1 MTKGRLAF
9 VTGALGVVLVLVAT
23 SGRSS
28 RAPGGETAGDPPAS
42 RPVAA
47 AKVARADLARSIS
60 LSAELLPFQEV
71 DVHAKVAGYVR
82 SIRVDVGDHVRK
94 GETIA
99 ELEIPEASHDL
110 EKATAAS
117 RAAEQ
122 ERKRAQAHYDEVH
135 VGSQRLIEVAKQ
147 RPNLVAQQDIDTA
160 RAQDQGAQAAL
171 ESAREHLEGSQAE
184 EKRMRTMLDYGVIA
198 APFDGVITKR
208 FADTGALIQAGT
220 ASNTQ
225 AMPVVSLAEDRL
237 LRLAFPV
244 PESAVPY
251 IRIGTPVAIDV
262 AAVHR
267 QFGSTIARYAGQ
279 VDRSTRTMVT
289 EVDVPNKDGT
299 LTPGMYATVTV
310 VLEER
315 KGALSLPVLALAGN
329 SVFRFGPGGVLEQRT
344 VKLGLETA
352 QRVELLDGLREG
364 DLVVVGGR
372 AELRP
377 GDRAT
382 PKLVAEPG
390 AQP

>member
-1 MTKGRLAF
+1 MKRRLAF
-9 VTGALGVVLVLVAT
+9 GSSALGLVLVLVAT
-23 SGRSS
+23 RGRS
-28 RAPGGETAGDPPAS
+28 RDAVREATAVPPAA
-42 RPVAA
+42 RPLAA
-47 AKVARADLARSIS
+47 VKVARADLARSIS

-99 ELEIPEASHDL
+99 ELEIPEASHEL

-117 RAAEQ
+117 HAAEQ
-122 ERKRAQAHYDEVH
+122 ELRLAQAHYDEVH
-135 VGSQRLIEVAKQ
+135 LGSRRLIDVATQ

-160 RAQDQGAQAAL
+160 RAQDQEALAAL
-171 ESAREHLEGSQAE
+171 ESARERLGGSQAE

-208 FADTGALIQAGT
+208 YADTGALIQAGT

-251 IRIGTPVAIDV
+251 IRAGTPVAIEV
-262 AAVHR
+262 AAVGR
-267 QFGSTIARYAGQ
+267 KFGSSVSRYAGQ

-289 EVDVPNKDGT
+289 EVDVPNKDGA

-315 KGALSLPVLALAGN
+315 KDTLSLPVLALSGG

-344 VKLGLETA
+344 VKVGLATA
-352 QRVELLDGLREG
+352 ERVEVLDGLREG
-364 DLVVVGGR
+364 DVVVVGGR

-390 AQP
+390 AQQ

>member
-1 MTKGRLAF
+1 MTRRLAF
-9 VTGALGVVLVLVAT
+9 ASGALGLVLVLVAT
-23 SGRSS
+23 RGRSS
-28 RAPGGETAGDPPAS
+28 RVPAGEAAAVPSAS

-47 AKVARADLARSIS
+47 AKVTRADLARSIS

-82 SIRVDVGDHVRK
+82 SIRVDVGDHVSK

-99 ELEIPEASHDL
+99 ELEIPEANHDL
-110 EKATAAS
+110 EKATAAT

-122 ERKRAQAHYDEVH
+122 ESKRAQAHYDEVH

-147 RPNLVAQQDIDTA
+147 RPNLVAQQDIDAA
-160 RAQDQGAQAAL
+160 RAEDQGAAAAL
-171 ESAREHLEGSQAE
+171 ESAREHLEESHAE
-184 EKRMRTMLDYGVIA
+184 EKRTRTMLDYGVIT

-208 FADTGALIQAGT
+208 YADTGALIQAGT

-251 IRIGTPVAIDV
+251 VRTGTPVAIDV

-267 QFGSTIARYAGQ
+267 KFASTVARYAGQ
-279 VDRSTRTMVT
+279 VDRSTRTMLT

-315 KGALSLPVLALAGN
+315 KATLSLPVLALSGS
-329 SVFRFGPGGVLEQRT
+329 SVFRFGQGGVLEQRT
-344 VKLGLETA
+344 VKVGLETA
-352 QRVELLDGLREG
+352 QRVEVLDGLREG
-364 DLVVVGGR
+364 DVVVVGGR

-390 AQP
+390 AQQ